1 MGDNM
6 SPADV
11 AAVVG
16 NTDRNN
22 GYAYPYPVYGGGYG
36 NSGFGGD
43 SSWLWLII
51 ILALFGGWGNGNG
64 NGFGNGFNND
74 YAWLSNGQKEN
85 MNNTNDGFNSLH
97 VSNQIEGVRD
107 GVNGLTNQLCNSTAS
122 VTQAINSGFANAET
136 SANARQIADMQQA
149 FNSEIAT
156 LNGFNNINN
165 ALQQCCCDN
174 RLATCQTQNIVQNE
188 GNATR
193 FADAN
198 NTRDIITNATSNTQ
212 AILDKLCQLELD
224 GVKAQVEA
232 KNDKIADLQREL
244 SMADLRASQTAQNAF
259 ISQGFANEVD
269 QLYNRLNSCPV
280 PSTPVF
286 GRTPIFTCNNNGCG
300 CGSAYGNTI
309 V

>member
-22 GYAYPYPVYGGGYG
+22 NFGYAYPVYGGGFG

-51 ILALFGGWGNGNG
+51 ILALFGGWGSNGNG
-64 NGFGNGFNND
+64 GFGNGFNND
-74 YAWLSNGQKEN
+74 YAWLSNGQKEI

-97 VSNQIEGVRD
+97 ISNQIEGVRD

-122 VTQAINSGFANAET
+122 ITQSINSGFANAES
-136 SANARQIADMQQA
+136 SANARQMADMQQA

-188 GNATR
+188 ANATR

-269 QLYNRLNSCPV
+269 ALYNRLNNCPV
-280 PSTPVF
+280 PTTPVY

-300 CGSAYGNTI
+300 CGCNGI
-309 V
+309 

>member
-1 MGDNM
+1 MGDNL
-6 SPADV
+6 SPADIK
-11 AAVVG
+11 AVVDG
-16 NTDRNN
+16 NNNN
-22 GYAYPYPVYGGGYG
+22 GFAYPVYPYGGMGYG
-36 NSGFGGD
+36 NNSGFGDG
-43 SSWLWLII
+43 SWLWLII
-51 ILALFGGWGNGNG
+51 ILALFGGWGNNGNG
-64 NGFGNGFNND
+64 GFGNGFNND
-74 YAWLSNGQKEN
+74 YAWLSNGQKEI

-97 VSNQIEGVRD
+97 ISNQIEGVRD

-149 FNSEIAT
+149 FNSQIAT
-156 LNGFNNINN
+156 LQGFNTLGSQF
-165 ALQQCCCDN
+165 ADCCCEN
-174 RLATCQTQNIVQNE
+174 RLANCQTQNIIQNE

-269 QLYNRLNSCPV
+269 QLYNRLNNCPV
-280 PSTPVF
+280 PTTPVY

-300 CGSAYGNTI
+300 CGCGSNN
-309 V
+309 VF